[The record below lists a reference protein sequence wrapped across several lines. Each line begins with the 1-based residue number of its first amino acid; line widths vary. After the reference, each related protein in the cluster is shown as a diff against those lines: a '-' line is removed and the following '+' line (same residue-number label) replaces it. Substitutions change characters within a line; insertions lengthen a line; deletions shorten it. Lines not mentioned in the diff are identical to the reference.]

1 MQREG
6 PGSRPGNLGA
16 RVGTGSG
23 EAEPGSAS
31 GSPMPLSE
39 PQPLFK
45 MEEKSQLII
54 ETFLFLT
61 RNMRTSTGK
70 SVLTDPR
77 SRGEGLRPTGA
88 AWGADPVPGLAPK
101 MARPSPTPL
110 PHTLSRRRPP
120 SKKIMCFTRS
130 IYYRQLLRKS
140 PSIHIHIHKRR
151 INTQGR
157 AACAISLM

>member
-1 MQREG
+1 MLG
-6 PGSRPGNLGA
+6 WVPGVGRLCLAQPAAFPCPSLNL
-16 RVGTGSG
+16 S
-23 EAEPGSAS
+23 
-31 GSPMPLSE
+31 LF
-39 PQPLFK
+39 FK

-61 RNMRTSTGK
+61 RNMITSTGK

-77 SRGEGLRPTGA
+77 SRGEGLRPRGA

-101 MARPSPTPL
+101 MALPSPTPL
-110 PHTLSRRRPP
+110 PHALSRRHPP

-157 AACAISLM
+157 AACAVSLM